1 MSYMQRQHNEVHHTR
16 VVPQE
21 SKTTGQTANEE
32 AADTSNPN
40 TTSVGPTEPAG
51 TSYGPQDK
59 SNEID
64 EGVEGQGEKDE
75 RGENDDGG
83 TRTSPTAT
91 SYPIQPHLRVNH
103 HPQHAAVPD
112 GVSLVNPTSSQGSLP
127 RAQVNT
133 PRPHPTSESPNPPP
147 STPNPPFEQTA
158 STSRRPTDQRSRNGH
173 LPLNETRHT
182 REHDE
187 GSQRRGQSR
196 SRGHREADNDD
207 GKDNDIHQAHIVPQN
222 PQSTRQTAYNEA
234 TDTSNL
240 NATRARL
247 TEPVGT
253 LNGPLNESNE
263 NEGKGTKGEKGEND
277 DSGDENVRH
286 AYVVPSPTP
295 PASRPPPSTP
305 LEGEKEKGQQLSGRT
320 DEAATHQI
328 KPPRQKSRTTPPKRM
343 PDDGRSSREGQ
354 GVAIGHRQAGK
365 ARDEPAIEVE
375 RKPIEREEGRSRE
388 PGRSTTATNTNENAP
403 PPPPTPDHPEWLHHD
418 DSAKTSKTAA
428 RIRAD
433 AQHNP
438 GGETR
443 APEAKPPSHFFLAFP
458 PMSTSFA
465 LIWAP
470 TLVGYSVALAAY
482 GATVGQVIYY
492 ARAFPSDRRPLKIL
506 VFSVFMFDSAHTI
519 LGTSSLYTT
528 FIQCRGNTS
537 PGCILYVPRVLPA
550 GLFVIFLVTFMV
562 QAYVPNPL
570 EGVLTYFN
578 SALDSFYAH
587 TVWII
592 SGQNRVITFGV
603 IASTTA
609 QFVLGLMVMGDVA
622 RTPTIEVLSS
632 SKYQA
637 YSAFASATCDAI
649 ITSSVFYYL
658 RPGRTGFIRRGNII
672 KRLNLVF
679 IQMGLLSFINALA
692 LVILYFVQETQ
703 LGQYL
708 AAAPAVILSKTYANS
723 MLAVLNSRKS
733 IRDQRDHPPTE
744 IDVPTLPTIC

>member
-1 MSYMQRQHNEVHHTR
+1 MRNSEHHDQTVGCILGRQRLEQTSTEYTTYQVEKVTAATGPGKGATDQTAGGISLVNSTSSQENSPGLESTSHNLTESPNPRAHSAAPNLPDPTFEQTAPSSGRSTR
-16 VVPQE
+16 QQSRDGHIPRNEMCRTCEDDE

-40 TTSVGPTEPAG
+40 ATSVGPTEPAG

-75 RGENDDGG
+75 RGENYDGG

-127 RAQVNT
+127 RARVNT

-173 LPLNETRHT
+173 LPSNETRHT

-196 SRGHREADNDD
+196 SRGRREADNDD
-207 GKDNDIHQAHIVPQN
+207 GKDNDDHQAHVVPQN

-240 NATRARL
+240 NATSARL

-328 KPPRQKSRTTPPKRM
+328 EPPRQKSRTTPPKRM

-354 GVAIGHRQAGK
+354 GVAIGHRQAVGEEDEVGGK
-365 ARDEPAIEVE
+365 V
-375 RKPIEREEGRSRE
+375 
-388 PGRSTTATNTNENAP
+388 
-403 PPPPTPDHPEWLHHD
+403 D
-418 DSAKTSKTAA
+418 DQKTS
-428 RIRAD
+428 
-433 AQHNP
+433 
-438 GGETR
+438 
-443 APEAKPPSHFFLAFP
+443 
-458 PMSTSFA
+458 
-465 LIWAP
+465 
-470 TLVGYSVALAAY
+470 Y
-482 GATVGQVIYY
+482 
-492 ARAFPSDRRPLKIL
+492 
-506 VFSVFMFDSAHTI
+506 
-519 LGTSSLYTT
+519 
-528 FIQCRGNTS
+528 
-537 PGCILYVPRVLPA
+537 
-550 GLFVIFLVTFMV
+550 
-562 QAYVPNPL
+562 
-570 EGVLTYFN
+570 
-578 SALDSFYAH
+578 
-587 TVWII
+587 
-592 SGQNRVITFGV
+592 
-603 IASTTA
+603 
-609 QFVLGLMVMGDVA
+609 
-622 RTPTIEVLSS
+622 
-632 SKYQA
+632 
-637 YSAFASATCDAI
+637 
-649 ITSSVFYYL
+649 
-658 RPGRTGFIRRGNII
+658 
-672 KRLNLVF
+672 
-679 IQMGLLSFINALA
+679 
-692 LVILYFVQETQ
+692 
-703 LGQYL
+703 
-708 AAAPAVILSKTYANS
+708 
-723 MLAVLNSRKS
+723 
-733 IRDQRDHPPTE
+733 
-744 IDVPTLPTIC
+744 